1 MKYFEKLSEYK
12 TWDRNFSLHENVLG
26 GGLTGATLSLIGANI
41 QTNTIQKKLKAIA
54 EIKKIKPNLLRA
66 SLIGGLFGT
75 MAGAGRY
82 FYEEEHYK
90 K

>member
-12 TWDRNFSLHENVLG
+12 TWDKNLSFHENVWG

-41 QTNTIQKKLKAIA
+41 QNNTIRKKLKAIE

-66 SLIGGLFGT
+66 SLIGGLFGGI
-75 MAGAGRY
+75 AGAGKH